1 MAGVVRT
8 DGIDGDGERER
19 ETNHGDRD
27 TTVAVEKSGQ
37 REEECTMKEMM

>member
-1 MAGVVRT
+1 VNG
-8 DGIDGDGERER
+8 GGGEDRWYRWRWRER